1 MEFIPLTESG
11 AAAAAQWRTDARTFA
26 FAPCAMISI
35 FLVSPTLSRHNR
47 ILLMSSL
54 PPPSSVIELRQQA
67 LVFLHA
73 AWCSRELGWKSPPEE
88 AGLNGWVTEL
98 VLAAVAAQATTV
110 REQSKVFYH
119 QLQLMELV
127 RCGRSVGLALTME
140 QASQFTQDLLADR
153 LLRVTGNNLALCPE
167 EFATWSRDRRHYVV
181 KCALDSSDLP
191 ERLRRWLTPGHAFP
205 EPLPGYLDKAYLRS
219 CTAEMLAEAA
229 RLVLEEG
236 DLCDAL
242 RGGGNSELAGGFQQ
256 QVLKDVRMHRYA
268 AQRAAHCEDVAAT
281 ALLRLRQRLPL
292 HRFDR
297 SLRKFAAA
305 EINEQWKLVVEEEAR
320 YAVRRT
326 EEEDPGHGLEQTL
339 ADPALPLP
347 ELAVRAELFQT
358 LREAAEAATL
368 LCRDEAGAVRMRLVF
383 QHLQNELPKN
393 DLLIA
398 AEADVELARC
408 GISSAPTTANQ
419 IAMQRRSL
427 NQRLRSA
434 ALILAGRGNNGAWSD
449 QRILNHLVSTKCMS
463 DTELEDKGGTVRKIT
478 ALARSA
484 RVLEEGCMLVP
495 VALLAEGRRSHALEP
510 LMEQRRM
517 LLAGLS
523 DLTRQRVQTVR
534 AGGVE
539 LPRVSKSAA
548 MHMLTVAG
556 RPVQFT
562 LSCATHALWYLRRLG
577 RKHEADA
584 VQVLQPGSLAERQQ
598 LTTLAAQVTP
608 LPL

>member
-1 MEFIPLTESG
+1 
-11 AAAAAQWRTDARTFA
+11 
-26 FAPCAMISI
+26 
-35 FLVSPTLSRHNR
+35 
-47 ILLMSSL
+47 MSLL
-54 PPPSSVIELRQQA
+54 PPPSSDIELRQQA

-73 AWCSRELGWKSPPEE
+73 AWCSRELGWKSPPDE
-88 AGLNGWVTEL
+88 AALSGWVSEL
-98 VLAAVAAQATTV
+98 VQAALAAQATTA
-110 REQSKVFYH
+110 RELSKVFYH
-119 QLQLMELV
+119 QLQLMELI
-127 RCGRSVGLALTME
+127 RCGRSAGLALTQE
-140 QASQFTQDLLADR
+140 QAVQFTQDLLADR
-153 LLRVTGNNLALCPE
+153 LLRVTGNNLGLSPE
-167 EFATWSRDRRHYVV
+167 EFAPWSRDRRHYVV
-181 KCALDSSDLP
+181 KCALDSADLP
-191 ERLRRWLTPGHAFP
+191 ERLRRWLTPGNVFP
-205 EPLPGYLDKAYLRS
+205 EPLPGYLDQAYLRT

-229 RLVLEEG
+229 RLVQEEG

-242 RGGGNSELAGGFQQ
+242 RGDGDSELAAGFQQ
-256 QVLKDVRMHRYA
+256 QVLKDVRLHRYA
-268 AQRAAHCEDVAAT
+268 AQRASHCEDVAAT
-281 ALLRLRQRLPL
+281 ALLRLRQRLPM

-297 SLRKFAAA
+297 SLRKFASA

-320 YAVRRT
+320 HAVPRSDEDDPVQRL
-326 EEEDPGHGLEQTL
+326 EETL
-339 ADPALPLP
+339 VDPALPLP

-393 DLLIA
+393 DLLVA
-398 AEADVELARC
+398 AEADAELARC
-408 GISSAPTTANQ
+408 GISAAPTTANQ

-434 ALILAGRGNNGAWSD
+434 ALILAGGAGQGEWTD

-463 DTELEDKGGTVRKIT
+463 DTELEDKGGTVRKLT

-495 VALLAEGRRSHALEP
+495 VALLAEGRQSHALEP
-510 LMEQRRM
+510 LMEQRRT

-534 AGGVE
+534 TGGVQ
-539 LPRVSKSAA
+539 LPKVAKSAA
-548 MHMLTVAG
+548 THELTVAG

-584 VQVLQPGSLAERQQ
+584 AQVLQPGSLAERQQ